1 MPQAIARGRSGDR
14 AIGRGARTRPRDV
27 TRRRHGRDGH
37 TRRHGRHGR
46 LDVESMG
53 NPSTGVT
60 ARARDR
66 RRARWRSRCRAY
78 DDDASTTTTWDT
90 FSRKTTIKGKTTRSA
105 RAIALSR
112 VRVRTSRA
120 IDRGQAPSSVCLRIE
135 NYPHARDLASRR
147 TTREISRATVGDDGG
162 GGGAKGLEATG
173 DVARVREGNVSDVYM
188 ESRWNMNQARSHE
201 QK

>member
-1 MPQAIARGRSGDR
+1 MVVM
-14 AIGRGARTRPRDV
+14 V
-27 TRRRHGRDGH
+27 TRVVMVGD
-37 TRRHGRHGR
+37 GR

-162 GGGAKGLEATG
+162 GGGANDAGTRGKGTG
-173 DVARVREGNVSDVYM
+173 ERKGDGGCRASSRRKRERRVHGKQM
-188 ESRWNMNQARSHE
+188 EYESSSITRTKMRLNSTS
-201 QK
+201 